1 MANWVIIQAWAF
13 NLDQIAAVREAG
25 GEYLVFTAGDDPF
38 VLPKQVGTRLMT
50 VLYIEGQNVSD

>member
-25 GEYLVFTAGDDPF
+25 GEYLVFTTGDELL
-38 VLPKQVGTRLMT
+38 VLPKQVGTKLMAA
-50 VLYIEGQNVSD
+50 LYAEAQHLDD